1 MIVVVLSVTPERLRG
16 ELTRWL
22 LEISNGVYT
31 GHLPARVRIHLWERI
46 LEDVGH
52 GRAIMVWSTKNEQ
65 RLQFLVHNHSWEVV
79 DFDGLQLMRRFTPES
94 REMAKRRRARVATH
108 SSNASE
114 SEEQPG
120 QAHSRDGTTSWSLA
134 GRRRRYRNVV
144 EQRFDSAQ
152 QQRFPSKK

>member
-79 DFDGLQLMRRFTPES
+79 DFDGLQLMRRSTPES
-94 REMAKRRRARVATH
+94 RE
-108 SSNASE
+108 SE